1 MEPYSSFFFFFFFL
15 CFFNFLSLGDLADQV
30 LAVDGI
36 TFLDLQVGDL
46 AAVGG
51 GDDHFLGIVSNA
63 FHSAR

>member
-1 MEPYSSFFFFFFFL
+1 MELNFIDLFFCSFFLSFFTL
-15 CFFNFLSLGDLADQV
+15 RLGDLADQV
-30 LAVDGI
+30 LAVHRI
-36 TFLDLQVGDL
+36 AFLDLQGGDL